1 MSSANVYHAVKLNL
15 TEEVPQTIGIWVVT
29 SEDDIEIEN
38 LSIADLMKINRL
50 HECHI
55 LTLDKRSLKLK
66 FQNPMN
72 KDKHDAVKSIFLT
85 FNDMRQNS
93 SVSLK
98 LQQRGLILHRDYQEL
113 RFASS
118 GDNLELIRDKVSK
131 FVVKIKK
138 TVFVEEDPS
147 QTCRN
152 YPTSEFESYTQ
163 CDDKYVKKKIEE
175 IAPGKNLTPV
185 WMTENLDTVTS
196 HPLHL
201 DSRAAGKFILSLIL
215 RQKHGFL
222 SAKLT
227 DLFFGVDQSDCPL
240 PCVTFSTEVKYL
252 SRMNSNDSGI
262 QLYFLPP

>member
-1 MSSANVYHAVKLNL
+1 MSAANVFHAVKLNL
-15 TEEVPQTIGIWVVT
+15 TEEVLKGITVVT
-29 SEDDIEIEN
+29 FDDDIVIQN
-38 LSIADLMKINRL
+38 LSTADLVKINRV
-50 HECHI
+50 HDCHI
-55 LTLDKRSLKLK
+55 LTLDKGGLKLK

-72 KDKHDAVKSIFLT
+72 KDEHYAVKSIDLL

-98 LQQRGLILHRDYQEL
+98 LQQRGMILHRDYQEF
-113 RFASS
+113 RSHS
-118 GDNLELIRDKVSK
+118 KGDNLELMPDKVSK

-152 YPTSEFESYTQ
+152 YPTPEFESYTE

-201 DSRAAGKFILSLIL
+201 DSRAAGKLSLSL
-215 RQKHGFL
+215 KF
-222 SAKLT
+222 
-227 DLFFGVDQSDCPL
+227 
-240 PCVTFSTEVKYL
+240 
-252 SRMNSNDSGI
+252 
-262 QLYFLPP
+262 

>member
-1 MSSANVYHAVKLNL
+1 MSAANVFHAVKLNL
-15 TEEVPQTIGIWVVT
+15 TEEVLQGITVVT
-29 SEDDIEIEN
+29 FDDDIEIKS
-38 LSIADLMKINRL
+38 LSIADLVNINRL

-55 LTLDKRSLKLK
+55 FTLDKRGLKL
-66 FQNPMN
+66 FHNPMN
-72 KDKHDAVKSIFLT
+72 KDKHYAVKSIDLL

-98 LQQRGLILHRDYQEL
+98 LQQRGLILHRDYQEF

-118 GDNLELIRDKVSK
+118 GDNIELMPDKVSK

-152 YPTSEFESYTQ
+152 YPTSEFESYTE
-163 CDDKYVKKKIEE
+163 CDDKYMKKKIEE

-196 HPLHL
+196 HPVPL
-201 DSRAAGKFILSLIL
+201 DSRAAGKFSLSL
-215 RQKHGFL
+215 KF
-222 SAKLT
+222 
-227 DLFFGVDQSDCPL
+227 
-240 PCVTFSTEVKYL
+240 
-252 SRMNSNDSGI
+252 
-262 QLYFLPP
+262 

>member
-15 TEEVPQTIGIWVVT
+15 TEEVLQTIGVVT
-29 SEDDIEIEN
+29 FGDDIQYEN
-38 LSIADLMKINRL
+38 LSTEDLVKINRL

-55 LTLDKRSLKLK
+55 LTLDKRGLKL
-66 FQNPMN
+66 FQNPIS
-72 KDKHDAVKSIFLT
+72 KDKHYAVKSMDLF
-85 FNDMRQNS
+85 FNMTGQDS

-98 LQQRGLILHRDYQEL
+98 LQQRGLILHRDYQEF

-118 GDNLELIRDKVSK
+118 GDNLELVPDKLSK

-152 YPTSEFESYTQ
+152 YPTSEFESYTE
-163 CDDKYVKKKIEE
+163 CDDKYMKKKIEE

-196 HPLHL
+196 HPVPL
-201 DSRAAGKFILSLIL
+201 DSRAAGQFSLSL
-215 RQKHGFL
+215 KF
-222 SAKLT
+222 
-227 DLFFGVDQSDCPL
+227 
-240 PCVTFSTEVKYL
+240 
-252 SRMNSNDSGI
+252 
-262 QLYFLPP
+262 